1 MKLLYRGV
9 GYDYDPQAVRSDRP
23 WNRVRA
29 ARAGYTLT
37 YRGVSYSIDP
47 NQEVPDHSAMPVAQ
61 LTYRGVAYGLN
72 GWTPAAVAETVA
84 PRAARSR
91 SEVAAAHRS
100 NLYRNVQHRLQV
112 AQEKGDMALVRLLEQ
127 ELQHIA

>member
-1 MKLLYRGV
+1 MKLFYRGV
-9 GYDYDPQAVRSDRP
+9 GYDHDAQAVQSDRP

-37 YRGVSYSIDP
+37 YRGVSFNVDP
-47 NQEVPDHSAMPVAQ
+47 NQEVPDHSALPVAQ

-72 GWTPAAVAETVA
+72 GWTPAAAEPVA
-84 PRAARSR
+84 PRSTRSR

-112 AQEKGDMALVRLLEQ
+112 AQEKGDTALVRLLEQ